1 MGFKG
6 DFRQWK
12 ELLRVAIDGCAPLFV
27 RGVLSMADPSKR
39 QKDRDTVLWQSYEL
53 DYVVRQLCKEYP
65 ANQRSVIVNVVA
77 LCKKLIQPSEGHEK
91 LMACARKNLR

>member
-1 MGFKG
+1 M
-6 DFRQWK
+6 
-12 ELLRVAIDGCAPLFV
+12 AIESCGGLSV

-39 QKDRDTVLWQSYEL
+39 QKDRDIVLWQSYEV

-65 ANQRSVIVNVVA
+65 TNKRSVIVNVVA